1 MRWLLFFLVLLV
13 ARAEQDLSPE
23 LLLLA
28 RIKVKMAEN
37 LDHLPNYTCEQTI
50 ERSRRRA
57 PSRKFELLD
66 TVRLEVALVEGKE
79 LYGWPGANRITESD
93 LSNLVGGTIG
103 NGDFGLL
110 ARSIFLSGGGLF
122 TYIGETN
129 LDQRKTI
136 RYDYRVPLLSSGYHL
151 KVPPNE
157 ALVAY
162 HGSFWVEPESLDL
175 VRLDVSADEIP
186 MYLGLE
192 SSTKTLEYHRTR
204 IGASSFLLPLDAEL
218 LMTDLGG

>member
-13 ARAEQDLSPE
+13 ARAQQDLSPE

-79 LYGWPGANRITESD
+79 LYGWPGPIASPSRT
-93 LSNLVGGTIG
+93 
-103 NGDFGLL
+103 L
-110 ARSIFLSGGGLF
+110 ATSSGG
-122 TYIGETN
+122 
-129 LDQRKTI
+129 
-136 RYDYRVPLLSSGYHL
+136 P
-151 KVPPNE
+151 
-157 ALVAY
+157 
-162 HGSFWVEPESLDL
+162 
-175 VRLDVSADEIP
+175 SA
-186 MYLGLE
+186 
-192 SSTKTLEYHRTR
+192 T
-204 IGASSFLLPLDAEL
+204 
-218 LMTDLGG
+218 